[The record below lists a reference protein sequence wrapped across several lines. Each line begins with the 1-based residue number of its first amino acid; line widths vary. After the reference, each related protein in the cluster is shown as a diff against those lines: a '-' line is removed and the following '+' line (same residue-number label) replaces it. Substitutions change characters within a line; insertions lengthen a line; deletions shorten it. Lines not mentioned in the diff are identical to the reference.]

1 MNVEW
6 WKLLLAAIGT
16 VVTTIASYHQIRSA
30 WRNPRLTLKT
40 DIEILNLIDKSDDNY
55 QKIKKIY

>member
-16 VVTTIASYHQIRSA
+16 VITTIVSYHQIRSA
-30 WRNPRLTLKT
+30 WRNPRPNLKT